1 MFLFS
6 TMILAAVVLYALF
19 IVLPSIQ
26 VVGPTEVGLVMK
38 RFGKKLPGDNPIAFH
53 GEAGYQA
60 GLLMPGVRFKLWLRY
75 RIRKFPWVQVPANE
89 IGVVIAQIG
98 KTLPPGA
105 KSARYHD
112 VFGNLT
118 DLDAF
123 VNNNGEKGVQRPVL
137 APGTLLPI
145 HPVAF
150 LVITKNQVFGL
161 PISPELRKQA
171 EGAKLTP
178 ASFNLK
184 PDQLNVVR
192 IEPRQ
197 QEDGEEKM
205 DVVSVVTTLEGKPL
219 TSGHIASRLR
229 GFTDIEQLERQ
240 GADNATL
247 IESLL
252 GDKNELHNNYQNF
265 QAFLDAG
272 GEMGLQHDVLRY
284 GAYNLNPFL
293 VRVEIVPMLAVRQG
307 ETATIKAYVGLSTQD
322 TSGAEFKFGS
332 LVRPGH
338 RGLWEEPL
346 RTGKYAINPRL
357 YQAEIV
363 PTAIIKLDWAAEVT
377 GAHGLDAK
385 LQPIVAKS
393 KEGFVFKIDLQVL
406 IHVPDTKAP
415 KVISM
420 MGTMQNL
427 VNEVLQAAVGNL
439 FRDKLGSMQAINFI
453 ETRQTVQEEAFKH
466 IKAQLEQYEVET
478 RGVYIQDVILPP
490 DLVQVLTEREIANQ
504 EVKTFEMQK
513 IAQDKRIDMEKS
525 KGTAEI
531 QAELARSEVGI
542 TIKSNNATARKAEA
556 DGEAEFISKTGAAKA
571 AEVRAVG
578 LANAEAY
585 QKQVDALG
593 QGPTALVNAI
603 SSLSNSSVPFM
614 PNILVTGGSGQGGAF
629 EGLAATLM
637 GLFSKSS
644 AIPTPS
650 APTEVTVEPTG

>member
-1 MFLFS
+1 MFLVF

-26 VVGPTEVGLVMK
+26 VIGPTEVGLVMK

-229 GFTDIEQLERQ
+229 GFADIEQLERQ

-252 GDKNELHNNYQNF
+252 GDKNE
-265 QAFLDAG
+265 
-272 GEMGLQHDVLRY
+272 
-284 GAYNLNPFL
+284 P
-293 VRVEIVPMLAVRQG
+293 
-307 ETATIKAYVGLSTQD
+307 
-322 TSGAEFKFGS
+322 SGTDS
-332 LVRPGH
+332 RP
-338 RGLWEEPL
+338 
-346 RTGKYAINPRL
+346 
-357 YQAEIV
+357 
-363 PTAIIKLDWAAEVT
+363 
-377 GAHGLDAK
+377 
-385 LQPIVAKS
+385 
-393 KEGFVFKIDLQVL
+393 
-406 IHVPDTKAP
+406 
-415 KVISM
+415 
-420 MGTMQNL
+420 
-427 VNEVLQAAVGNL
+427 
-439 FRDKLGSMQAINFI
+439 
-453 ETRQTVQEEAFKH
+453 
-466 IKAQLEQYEVET
+466 
-478 RGVYIQDVILPP
+478 
-490 DLVQVLTEREIANQ
+490 
-504 EVKTFEMQK
+504 
-513 IAQDKRIDMEKS
+513 
-525 KGTAEI
+525 
-531 QAELARSEVGI
+531 
-542 TIKSNNATARKAEA
+542 
-556 DGEAEFISKTGAAKA
+556 
-571 AEVRAVG
+571 
-578 LANAEAY
+578 
-585 QKQVDALG
+585 
-593 QGPTALVNAI
+593 
-603 SSLSNSSVPFM
+603 
-614 PNILVTGGSGQGGAF
+614 
-629 EGLAATLM
+629 
-637 GLFSKSS
+637 
-644 AIPTPS
+644 
-650 APTEVTVEPTG
+650 